1 MHAGCMQA
9 ACSLHTI
16 VCRRLQVA
24 AACMQPACRLHF
36 HSRRIFLASTPCMQ
50 PACSLHY
57 ASSVAAS
64 IEIHVHI
71 PGVDA
76 VCRASMPCIPGS
88 TPCTPAST
96 PCMQA
101 ASRLHAGRR
110 RQENT
115 PRMNM
120 LILGVFF
127 RAYFSI
133 FSLFL
138 A

>member
-1 MHAGCMQA
+1 MHAGCMQP

-24 AACMQPACRLHF
+24 GCSSMHAACMQVASSILGVF
-36 HSRRIFLASTPCMQ
+36 SWRRR
-50 PACSLHY
+50 PACSLYY

-76 VCRASMPCIPGS
+76 VCRASTPCIPGS

-101 ASRLHAGRR
+101 ACRLHAGRR

-115 PRMNM
+115 PRMNL

-127 RAYFSI
+127 GAYFSI
-133 FSLFL
+133 FSL
-138 A
+138 